1 MPLLVLDRDGV
12 INEDS
17 EDYIRSPADWRPIP
31 GSIAAIAEL
40 SRAGFTIV
48 IATNQSGLSRG
59 LFTLSDLEAIH
70 DKLCEQVEERGGE
83 IAGIF
88 YCPHLPQEGCGCR
101 KPATGLLEAIE
112 TELGESPRGAFFIG
126 DSLKD
131 LQAAR
136 GYGCRPVLVKT
147 GKGAITASG
156 LQAGELALADY
167 QSVPI
172 YDDLAAAARNILRQ
186 LPASKD
192 DR

>member
-1 MPLLVLDRDGV
+1 MPLLVLDRYGV

-17 EDYIRSPADWRPIP
+17 EDYIRSLADWHPIP
-31 GSIAAIAEL
+31 GSIAAIADL

-59 LFTLSDLEAIH
+59 LFNLGDLEAIH
-70 DKLCEQVEERGGE
+70 GKMSELVEEQGGQ
-83 IAGIF
+83 IAGVF
-88 YCPHLPQEGCGCR
+88 YCPHLPQEGCSCR

-112 TELGESPRGAFFIG
+112 TELGESPRGAIFIG

-136 GYGCRPVLVKT
+136 AYGCQPVLVKT
-147 GKGAITASG
+147 GKGATTASG

-167 QSVPI
+167 QSVPV
-172 YDDLAAAARNILRQ
+172 YDDLAAAARNILLQ